1 MAVRP
6 LVGAARGDVREFGGP
21 LSEVL
26 GGIEIGRKILVGGL
40 KGVGKSTVVAELAA
54 RMGQALGG
62 AVYWLDREMDVSQV
76 KALFLRTGSPTDR
89 VRWVGPDPDA
99 PVDKPVL
106 WREVMPVIGSDAA
119 VIVVDSLQRWTS
131 SDADRTAFLGAL
143 RKLPTTVIVI
153 SHANKQGEI
162 AGRSQDQHDV
172 DAVVLV
178 KKRKLLA
185 DKCRWT
191 PTPREARRPAHS
203 VTASKKAAN
212 SS

>member
-1 MAVRP
+1 MRA
-6 LVGAARGDVREFGGP
+6 LQGAARGDVREFGCP

-26 GGIEIGRKILVGGL
+26 GGVELGRKILIGGQ
-40 KGVGKSTVVAELAA
+40 KGVGKSTIVAELAA
-54 RMGQALGG
+54 RMGEALGG
-62 AVYWLDREMDVSQV
+62 AIYWLDREMDVAQV
-76 KALFLRTGSPTDR
+76 KALFLRTNSPTER

-99 PVDKPVL
+99 PVDKPVF

-119 VIVVDSLQRWTS
+119 VIVVDSLQRWTT
-131 SDADRTAFLGAL
+131 SDSDRTAFLSTL
-143 RKLPTTVIVI
+143 RKLPTTVLVI

-162 AGRSQDQHDV
+162 AGRSADQHDV

-191 PTPREARRPAHS
+191 PTPREVKRAAHN
-203 VTASKKAAN
+203 VTPSKKSE
-212 SS
+212 SSS

>member
-1 MAVRP
+1 MRA
-6 LVGAARGDVREFGGP
+6 LQGAARGDVREFGCA

-26 GGIEIGRKILVGGL
+26 GGVELGRKILVGGQ

-54 RMGQALGG
+54 RMGEALGG
-62 AVYWLDREMDVSQV
+62 VIYWLDREMDVSQV
-76 KALFLRTGSPTDR
+76 KALFLRTNSRTER

-99 PVDKPVL
+99 PVDKPIL
-106 WREVMPVIGSDAA
+106 WREVMPVIGADAA

-131 SDADRTAFLGAL
+131 SDSDRTAFLSAL
-143 RKLPTTVIVI
+143 RKLPTTAIVI

-191 PTPREARRPAHS
+191 PTPREFKRAPHK
-203 VTASKKAAN
+203 VTDSKKSA
-212 SS
+212 SSS

>member
-1 MAVRP
+1 MRA
-6 LVGAARGDVREFGGP
+6 LQGAARGDVREFGGP

-26 GGIEIGRKILVGGL
+26 GGVELGRKILVGGQ

-54 RMGQALGG
+54 RMGEALGG
-62 AVYWLDREMDVSQV
+62 AIYWLDREMDVAQV
-76 KALFLRTGSPTDR
+76 KALFLRTGSPTER

-99 PVDKPVL
+99 PTDKPVL

-119 VIVVDSLQRWTS
+119 VVVVDSLQRWTS
-131 SDADRTAFLGAL
+131 SDSDRTAFLGTL
-143 RKLPTTVIVI
+143 RKLPNTVIVI

-191 PTPREARRPAHS
+191 PTPREVKRAAHN
-203 VTASKKAAN
+203 VTSSKKDI
-212 SS
+212 SSS